1 MALCHRGVR
10 SIQGPTER
18 SKQERDSDVRAPP
31 TLKCQCACVS
41 ACAWRINHIKLWN
54 SVEPIHPSHYA
65 TFYRQFILHWPN
77 WLGKKIIAHVTPGA
91 LSLSLSVPLSLII
104 LALKWLS
111 PAVSLSLSLF
121 HLSLGLCLLA
131 VYLSVFWSLC
141 SVLFLGLAVPLGLR
155 HWCILWDFVS
165 ICYNNNKNEA
175 SIFSGVI

>member
-104 LALKWLS
+104 LALEWLS
-111 PAVSLSLSLF
+111 PAVSLSLSLSSVSRSLYAGC
-121 HLSLGLCLLA
+121 LSLCFLISLFCS
-131 VYLSVFWSLC
+131 LSGPC
-141 SVLFLGLAVPLGLR
+141 SSPWFKTLMYPMGF
-155 HWCILWDFVS
+155 C
-165 ICYNNNKNEA
+165 
-175 SIFSGVI
+175 